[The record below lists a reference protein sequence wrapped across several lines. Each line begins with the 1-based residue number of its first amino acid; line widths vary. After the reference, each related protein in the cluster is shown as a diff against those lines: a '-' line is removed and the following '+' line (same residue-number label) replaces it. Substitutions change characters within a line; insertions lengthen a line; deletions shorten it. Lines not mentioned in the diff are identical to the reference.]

1 MDKWKLLLSKKSKWF
16 WVSCWGC
23 VRLTL
28 ELFFIYFLYPRFF
41 QWNYLSLTFQQS
53 RVLSVEDEMANDA
66 KSLRNFAVRRTAIV
80 GNFSSKLIF
89 GHSMVRFLQLGQN
102 KRCGRTGRKTNGST
116 LNFQLL
122 PLLETSSRKL
132 IEWRITE
139 VTISYQYFRIKVLQ
153 PKDKFNAEVENKF

>member
-1 MDKWKLLLSKKSKWF
+1 MDKREWISGN
-16 WVSCWGC
+16 C
-23 VRLTL
+23 
-28 ELFFIYFLYPRFF
+28 YY
-41 QWNYLSLTFQQS
+41 QNLSLTFQQS

-66 KSLRNFAVRRTAIV
+66 KSLRNFAVRKTAIV

-102 KRCGRTGRKTNGST
+102 KRCGRTGRRTKGST